1 MMQAMIPKSWRSM
14 KFYFSTVYQEVW
26 VGIALTAYTYYK
38 LSYGYTN
45 KITQASVTVPAL

>member
-1 MMQAMIPKSWRSM
+1 M

-38 LSYGYTN
+38 LSYGGKLN
-45 KITQASVTVPAL
+45 ILIFIDC